1 MNRLPRVLMLCPCL
15 ALSAWSQI
23 SPTLPLQPL
32 PELQQF
38 LGLTD
43 TQVTAIFQNNS
54 DYEKFTFQQ
63 QQQIQQAQFQIAV
76 ETAKAQLDPM
86 AIGTLYAQIETTC
99 RSLRDKAA
107 AAQQQ
112 NIAVL
117 TDAQKAK
124 LNVLND
130 AVKLAPTIAEAQ
142 SENLLGPAG
151 SPPFSFSTGSLFGV
165 TFGGF
170 LTGSVSGCASS
181 SFGVFSGIVPAAATG
196 SSQSSVS
203 AIANPSGQRFTRKF
217 LEPSSA
223 PQP

>member
-1 MNRLPRVLMLCPCL
+1 MNWLLRVLILSPCL

-23 SPTLPLQPL
+23 SPTLPPQPL

-43 TQVTAIFQNNS
+43 SQSTAIFQNNN

-63 QQQIQQAQFQIAV
+63 QQQIQQAQFQIAI

-99 RSLRDKAA
+99 RSFRDKAA
-107 AAQQQ
+107 AVQQQ

-124 LNVLND
+124 LNVLSD
-130 AVKLAPTIAEAQ
+130 AIKLSPTISEAESA
-142 SENLLGPAG
+142 NLLGLAG
-151 SPPFSFSTGSLFGV
+151 GSHLTSICSFSWCV
-165 TFGGF
+165 
-170 LTGSVSGCASS
+170 V
-181 SFGVFSGIVPAAATG
+181 
-196 SSQSSVS
+196 
-203 AIANPSGQRFTRKF
+203 R
-217 LEPSSA
+217 
-223 PQP
+223 

>member
-1 MNRLPRVLMLCPCL
+1 MLCPCL
-15 ALSAWSQI
+15 APSARSQI
-23 SPTLPLQPL
+23 SPTLPPQPL

-63 QQQIQQAQFQIAV
+63 QQQIQQAQFQIAA
-76 ETAKAQLDPM
+76 ETAQAQLDPM

-124 LNVLND
+124 LNVLSD
-130 AVKLAPTIAEAQ
+130 AIKLSPTISEAESA
-142 SENLLGPAG
+142 NLLGLAG
-151 SPPFSFSTGSLFGV
+151 APQFLFNTGSFSGVVLGGV
-165 TFGGF
+165 TGGF
-170 LTGSVSGCASS
+170 LLGGASGCGSPFPGNIIPGGRLSPAETAS
-181 SFGVFSGIVPAAATG
+181 
-196 SSQSSVS
+196 
-203 AIANPSGQRFTRKF
+203 PSGQRFRKF
-217 LEPSSA
+217 VEPSPA
-223 PQP
+223 PRP